1 MIVSIR
7 RLVKPRTRPVRMRLP
22 LHAIRIL
29 QCVSKAEIRIEG
41 STWQTKVVSRALDR
55 AAERSLERGRGFI
68 KAATELLETS
78 PDANFTVQQ
87 VADAAGQSL
96 RTLYQHFSSKDD
108 LLLAVFEDQ
117 VDRYVQYVAAQVEKY
132 DKPLDRL
139 TAALIASVSGR
150 DHGVRTIALARY
162 RMELAI
168 THPDEIAVVQV
179 PFVSL
184 IRQLVLEAVDA
195 GSIPPCDVDQM
206 AYLITTLKSAYIH
219 SMVLGNELGVEAPT
233 PVGLAKFCLE
243 GLGTR
248 LPSAFTE
255 GLP

>member
-1 MIVSIR
+1 MIVTIR
-7 RLVKPRTRPVRMRLP
+7 CSVKPRTRPARMLLP

-29 QCVSKAEIRIEG
+29 HSVSKAEIRIEG

-117 VDRYVQYVAAQVEKY
+117 VERYVDYLATQIDKY
-132 DKPLDRL
+132 EKPLDRL
-139 TAALIASVSGR
+139 TAAIIASVSGG
-150 DHGVRTIALARY
+150 HGVRTIALARY

-184 IRQLVLEAVDA
+184 IRQLVIDAVDA
-195 GSIPPCDVDQM
+195 GAIPPCDVDQM

-219 SMVLGNELGVEAPT
+219 SMVLGNELGVDAPT

-243 GLGTR
+243 GLGTQ
-248 LPSAFTE
+248 LPSAFNK

>member
-1 MIVSIR
+1 MIVIDGHAR
-7 RLVKPRTRPVRMRLP
+7 QAADERNENAPAAVRDPYTCR
-22 LHAIRIL
+22 
-29 QCVSKAEIRIEG
+29 VSKAEIRIEG

-78 PDANFTVQQ
+78 EDANFTVQQ

-117 VDRYVQYVAAQVEKY
+117 VERYVGYVATQVEKY

-184 IRQLVLEAVDA
+184 IRQLVMDAVEAGA
-195 GSIPPCDVDQM
+195 IPPCDVDQM